1 MPNRLTG
8 GHTGRT
14 LRRLTMVVAGLALM
28 AGPAA
33 ASGGLPQLNTTT
45 FPTQLFWLAVS
56 FIVLYVIMAKIALP
70 GVAAVIDART
80 KKIDGDLQAAADAK
94 DKAEAALVA
103 YDKSLADA
111 RHEGQ
116 AVMKAAV
123 DQIASNQLAREH
135 DLSQKLAAQAAEADS
150 RIAAATQSALA
161 NLRQV
166 AAEAA
171 IAATQRL
178 AGVAVSEAEAGSVVD
193 RLLEA
198 RR

>member
-14 LRRLTMVVAGLALM
+14 LRRLLIATAGLALM
-28 AGPAA
+28 AGPAS
-33 ASGGLPQLNTTT
+33 ASGGLPQLNTHT

-56 FIVLYVIMAKIALP
+56 FIVLYVIMAKVALP
-70 GVAAVIDART
+70 GVAAVIDARA
-80 KKIDGDLQAAADAK
+80 KKIDGDLQVAADAK
-94 DKAEAALVA
+94 DKAEAALQA
-103 YDKSLADA
+103 YDKSLTDA

-135 DLSQKLAAQAAEADS
+135 ELAQKLAAQAAEADA

-161 NLRQV
+161 NLSQV
-166 AAEAA
+166 AADAA
-171 IAATQRL
+171 IAATHRL
-178 AGVAVSEAEAGSVVD
+178 AGIVVSEAEAGAVVD